1 MHHKQYRVNDLI
13 NLKNEISLSISSN
26 NFVKFKSL
34 VDEISILI
42 SGLAHDPD
50 ENKYLLFI
58 GEPSDKLAILA
69 EDKPN
74 PDLFVEISEEIVE
87 ECYDFNGLIIQ
98 GCSLYNRDNFLKYW
112 LQNDNLLA
120 TLKSMNDDVEKI
132 NTFTRH
138 FEIEMTA
145 ILSDTPIKNVFRGKI
160 LDLYLNHIEK
170 IYRFLSLEDSLN
182 FYTNFIA
189 INSEINLEKTLQVV
203 KRYKINLKE
212 LERITYVHLK
222 IKRDKAKE
230 NQYLSQTEEKLVE
243 VINFKT
249 SKNELENFFSRILC
263 TIINYKDF
271 DLYEE
276 FKSFLNKTNCSL
288 INIVNKVLPQY
299 SLILDV
305 EQNNFIQDNLKP
317 LINHIT
323 IENIQNEKDFVELID
338 IIKYDKSEDLK
349 KLFNKGN
356 VKVNILEQIE
366 TYLIFSAM
374 RSSTIFKDIYEL
386 FLNEKFDKRTRKDII
401 KELEFFFKNKR
412 ASNQFALSMDNTENK
427 IRGFSLFNNN
437 SFKSVTAEYIEEE
450 IINSKKVYDNINL
463 AKQLNKDLISND
475 KKSDR
480 TKI

>member
-1 MHHKQYRVNDLI
+1 
-13 NLKNEISLSISSN
+13 
-26 NFVKFKSL
+26 
-34 VDEISILI
+34 
-42 SGLAHDPD
+42 
-50 ENKYLLFI
+50 
-58 GEPSDKLAILA
+58 
-69 EDKPN
+69 
-74 PDLFVEISEEIVE
+74 
-87 ECYDFNGLIIQ
+87 
-98 GCSLYNRDNFLKYW
+98 
-112 LQNDNLLA
+112 
-120 TLKSMNDDVEKI
+120 
-132 NTFTRH
+132 
-138 FEIEMTA
+138 
-145 ILSDTPIKNVFRGKI
+145 
-160 LDLYLNHIEK
+160 
-170 IYRFLSLEDSLN
+170 
-182 FYTNFIA
+182 
-189 INSEINLEKTLQVV
+189 
-203 KRYKINLKE
+203 
-212 LERITYVHLK
+212 
-222 IKRDKAKE
+222 
-230 NQYLSQTEEKLVE
+230 
-243 VINFKT
+243 
-249 SKNELENFFSRILC
+249 
-263 TIINYKDF
+263 
-271 DLYEE
+271 
-276 FKSFLNKTNCSL
+276 LNKTNCSL